1 MGDLRDNCTLG
12 EQNEALKTS
21 EARLEI
27 QRLHVTK
34 PTIPV
39 HTRTGKANR
48 GKRRTRGK
56 GRRVEPKA
64 QAAVRAA
71 ISNLP
76 RRADFLVEYLHCLQ
90 DRFGYLSA
98 AHLVALADE
107 MGLAPAEIFEVA
119 TFYHHFDVVEDGGRV
134 PPPITIRVCDSV
146 TCEMMGAE
154 DLIATLEDSMPK
166 DVRVQRV
173 PCVGRCETAPVAVV
187 GQRPVP
193 YAGLA
198 AVSELVKNKKT
209 EFI

>member
-1 MGDLRDNCTLG
+1 M
-12 EQNEALKTS
+12 
-21 EARLEI
+21 
-27 QRLHVTK
+27 TK

-48 GKRRTRGK
+48 DKRRTRGK

-154 DLIATLEDSMPK
+154 DLIATLEDAMSE

-193 YAGLA
+193 FAGLA
-198 AVSELVKNKKT
+198 VVSELVRNEKT
-209 EFI
+209 DFGPTEPWIKFEEYRREDGY